1 MRLMNFFTAFSCFC
15 GFTIGVCL
23 CAAGLSPFSGY
34 ASATAVAAWANIVL
48 GAWALL
54 VAVIAALLAVA
65 VLWLLAWLGW
75 LSVLLLCV
83 LLLVALLWL
92 LLCVLLLVTLLRL
105 LFVAAWCF
113 FLTLVWLVW
122 LALVRSLVAV
132 FLSAGLGTVL
142 SGLAVFAVTASVVS
156 SVCAFLLRLVKLDV
170 FRTFAASL
178 RERHFVYHLL
188 QELLYLLEP
197 VLVFFAHEGDGS
209 TIAVGTGSTADAV
222 NVSSVS

>member
-1 MRLMNFFTAFSCFC
+1 MLACRRLVALF
-15 GFTIGVCL
+15 L
-23 CAAGLSPFSGY
+23 GY

-54 VAVIAALLAVA
+54 VAVIAVIAALLAVA
-65 VLWLLAWLGW
+65 VLWLLAW

-132 FLSAGLGTVL
+132 FLSAVLGTVL

-156 SVCAFLLRLVKLDV
+156 SVCAFLLRLLIGRCKL
-170 FRTFAASL
+170 
-178 RERHFVYHLL
+178 
-188 QELLYLLEP
+188 
-197 VLVFFAHEGDGS
+197 
-209 TIAVGTGSTADAV
+209 
-222 NVSSVS
+222 